1 MNGTKGKENYKT
13 IPLCLNKKAVLPLG
27 KSQLSV
33 LKRFN
38 QHLIN
43 RERLQ
48 EIILQNRTILRD
60 FLFGLRYLAI
70 AAFIVLFDFSV
81 KNLETVMFLMSIENL
96 NIASNVVLRCKLL
109 LRDTLVVA
117 KAFDNPIKHLKQSAL
132 RKRSNLDVS
141 DLPETPTLLK
151 IIISRYFERIL
162 LNCE

>member
-60 FLFGLRYLAI
+60 FLFSLRYLAI
-70 AAFIVLFDFSV
+70 TAFIVLFDFSV
-81 KNLETVMFLMSIENL
+81 KKLETLKFLMSIENL

-109 LRDTLVVA
+109 LRDTFVVA
-117 KAFDNPIKHLKQSAL
+117 KAFHNPIKHLKQSAL
-132 RKRSNLDVS
+132 RKRSILDVS
-141 DLPETPTLLK
+141 ELPEPPTLLK
-151 IIISRYFERIL
+151 IIISKYFDRIL